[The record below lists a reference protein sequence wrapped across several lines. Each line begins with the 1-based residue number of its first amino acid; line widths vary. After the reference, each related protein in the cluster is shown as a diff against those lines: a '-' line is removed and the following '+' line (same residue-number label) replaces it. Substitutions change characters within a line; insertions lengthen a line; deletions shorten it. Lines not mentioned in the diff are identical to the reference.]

1 MAFEFPARPALGRA
15 DFLVAPC
22 NAAAVAWI
30 DRWPDWP
37 APALILA
44 GPQGSGKTHLAG
56 VLAARA
62 GAPAPEAPSATAL
75 DKALLGQ
82 APMPVVLE
90 MPDDGEG
97 LDDATE
103 TTLFHL
109 LNHAA
114 AEGPP
119 LLLTGTAAAARWPVR
134 LPDLRSRLLALP
146 VAEITP
152 PDDLLLEMV
161 LIKLFADRQVIVA
174 PEVVRYLVRRM
185 DRSFAA
191 AGALVARLDALALEQ
206 GKGVTLALARRV
218 MRSLEEPDDADSTHG
233 NPTDRPVS

>member
-1 MAFEFPARPALGRA
+1 MTQMAFQFPARPALGRA

-37 APALILA
+37 APALALV
-44 GPQGSGKTHLAG
+44 GPEGCGKSHLAG
-56 VLAARA
+56 VLAMRA
-62 GAPAPEAPSATAL
+62 GAPPPAPPLAAAL
-75 DKALLGQ
+75 DGALLGQ
-82 APMPVVLE
+82 APMPVVQE
-90 MPDDGEG
+90 MPGAGAG
-97 LDDATE
+97 LDDDTE
-103 TTLFHL
+103 TALFHL
-109 LNHAA
+109 LNHAR

-119 LLLTGTAAAARWPVR
+119 LLLTGPDAPARWPIR

-185 DRSFAA
+185 DRSFAG

-206 GKGVTLALARRV
+206 GRGITLALARAA
-218 MRSLEEPDDADSTHG
+218 MRRPDEADEA
-233 NPTDRPVS
+233 DEAE